1 MGPILS
7 ETVRKAGAGKPRGGP
22 PEPPMARAPG
32 VDHVSP
38 LRRMRE
44 LSEYAKQLGA
54 FLILVVVQSTAILLF
69 KLCQEGGK

>member
-1 MGPILS
+1 
-7 ETVRKAGAGKPRGGP
+7 
-22 PEPPMARAPG
+22 MARAPG